1 MMRIITGS
9 AKGARL
15 ETLEGEATRPTAER
29 TKQAVFNILQ
39 FDVEGRKVLDLF
51 GGSGQ
56 MALEAL
62 SRGAES
68 AVLIDSS
75 RKAAA
80 AIKRNIEL
88 CGAEENT
95 RLLITEWQ
103 GALSS
108 LKGQTFTLVFLDP
121 PYRMLNAYADA
132 PARLKAAGL
141 LSEDALIVMEHAREA
156 QLPDLPDGFEL
167 TDTRRYGDTCLSMV
181 RLRSESE

>member
-39 FDVEGRKVLDLF
+39 FDVEGHKVLDLF

-68 AVLIDSS
+68 AYIADVNPEACEI
-75 RKAAA
+75 
-80 AIKRNIEL
+80 IKRNARKTKLFEKV
-88 CGAEENT
+88 
-95 RLLITEWQ
+95 RLVTNDYKSVLRNLAGRETFHLI
-103 GALSS
+103 
-108 LKGQTFTLVFLDP
+108 FLDP
-121 PYRMLNAYADA
+121 PYHSNYL
-132 PARLKAAGL
+132 
-141 LSEDALIVMEHAREA
+141 EDAVKGIVRGNLLAEGGYLVCESDKAEPVTAEGLSVFRHSK
-156 QLPDLPDGFEL
+156 
-167 TDTRRYGDTCLSMV
+167 YGRAYITIL
-181 RLRSESE
+181 EKE